1 MKGKNRIYNN
11 ATVFFLLILT
21 IILITGC
28 GSGSGT
34 LPVNS
39 TANNPTPVIIPV
51 ATVTPDTSPSVPQQ
65 EVIST
70 LTEISTNS
78 STVSSSQG
86 GEVTHEGVK
95 IQAPPNALLNDSGIK
110 ISTVS
115 IHDKSG
121 KLYSSGDNNHG
132 PIYKIS
138 SGNPNE
144 GILLTKPVKME
155 MQIDPSY
162 SDPGLAIW
170 TGEEWIA
177 LDKKYITYD
186 NNTNLMTLQ
195 LTNIPK
201 DTNEFVLSGDFL
213 ESIIVVT
220 SYPNANFYPG
230 DPSFELVYNYPS
242 NYESAHFTI
251 HYTTNVTDDYVQ
263 DLANS
268 FEACY
273 NLYTAQIGYNT
284 PVSFAFYAGDGNL
297 YVANDRRM
305 VYIKYPGAPKETTG
319 GWASSSGIIALPVVS
334 ATIAKSIVY
343 HELFHFV
350 QFSYNSTPSWFK
362 ENTADLLGYYSY
374 NQINTTASPKKYD
387 CSYEQA
393 GGYGHWDGADT
404 FRYSLDKYV
413 SGQFYQY
420 YNWVPWAYTQHYY
433 GVNGVK
439 AILSN
444 FAGSGGTLS
453 SLDSVYTS
461 TTGKSLREVYF
472 NAFEDFYIY
481 GQVYNKTY
489 FNKLSARDPNE
500 PLCATNSGYSSA
512 YNYEAFNSGNNPYY
526 NGSTVAVEHLSGECF
541 NFRANGNQGGL
552 SLTVTP
558 ANTTDFKVKYFVF
571 KNNSGVFDFLTSGEY
586 VNSSVNNV
594 VIPYSDGATDITIL
608 LENSSL
614 TVDNNVNLKAS
625 GTSVI
630 SQGNAAISV
639 VQPIPSE
646 AAKIKIDIK
655 TLSGDPVKS
664 DEIILPATSKTIS
677 SIPSGQQYQFIVYA
691 VDGSDNILAHRI
703 AYKSVIENSTIAV
716 NARLG
721 VSIVNG
727 KFIPNSPVIDH
738 NSTFYWGNSDST
750 TYTVN
755 FTFNGTPVSLTVP
768 ALNISNPSPSY
779 VNYSF
784 PLQAPAGNMA
794 VALKNGAIV
803 IDNGNLTVR
812 KGNFSITVD

>member
-1 MKGKNRIYNN
+1 MRNKIYII
-11 ATVFFLLILT
+11 TSIFFLLIF
-21 IILITGC
+21 ITVIAGC
-28 GSGSGT
+28 GGGSAT
-34 LPVNS
+34 VN
-39 TANNPTPVIIPV
+39 TANTSNTVINPVITVIPDSN
-51 ATVTPDTSPSVPQQ
+51 TSVPQQ

-78 STVSSSQG
+78 SNVPSSQG
-86 GEVTHEGVK
+86 AELTHEGVK
-95 IQAPPNALLNDSGIK
+95 IQIPPDAVRADTGIK

-115 IHDKSG
+115 IQDRSG
-121 KLYSSGDNNHG
+121 KLYSSNESEHG
-132 PIYKIS
+132 PVYKIS
-138 SGNPNE
+138 SGSPDKIIE
-144 GILLTKPVKME
+144 LSKPVKIE
-155 MQIDPSY
+155 IQVDSSY
-162 SDPGLAIW
+162 KNPGLAFW
-170 TGEEWIA
+170 SGYEW
-177 LDKKYITYD
+177 LPVDKEYVRYD
-186 NNTNLMTLQ
+186 SNTNTVSTCLNRIGVDKNDVVIAGDVMLPAA
-195 LTNIPK
+195 NIVTVFP
-201 DTNEFVLSGDFL
+201 DMYIDGAGQ
-213 ESIIVVT
+213 VVHF
-220 SYPNANFYPG
+220 P
-230 DPSFELVYNYPS
+230 YNISSS
-242 NYESAHFTI
+242 NNHFTI
-251 HYTTNVTDDYVQ
+251 HYGDNTILENAQKAATD
-263 DLANS
+263 LEN
-268 FEACY
+268 
-273 NLYTAQIGYNT
+273 GYNYYQSIGLRAPRT
-284 PVSFAFYAGDGNL
+284 FDYTDPHGQYSSSKI
-297 YVANDRRM
+297 M
-305 VYIKYPGAPKETTG
+305 VYIQTDM
-319 GWASSSGIIALPVVS
+319 S
-334 ATIAKSIVY
+334 
-343 HELFHFV
+343 
-350 QFSYNSTPSWFK
+350 
-362 ENTADLLGYYSY
+362 
-374 NQINTTASPKKYD
+374 
-387 CSYEQA
+387 
-393 GGYGHWDGADT
+393 GGYGGYCGCYGYMVIQPAVYEITSLHELCHLVHSSYAINYFAGWLEESAT
-404 FRYSLDKYV
+404 TTMSYYAYSSINNITKYGYFPGCDKAFKYHLDKFDYMQSWQYDSHIFWTYV
-413 SGQFYQY
+413 VSKYGAARVRDIISVSPYDSYMGSMPTLQQINDIF
-420 YNWVPWAYTQHYY
+420 NTQV
-433 GVNGVK
+433 GE
-439 AILSN
+439 
-444 FAGSGGTLS
+444 
-453 SLDSVYTS
+453 SLASVYF
-461 TTGKSLREVYF
+461 E
-472 NAFEDFYIY
+472 AFEDCYIY
-481 GQVYNKTY
+481 GQV
-489 FNKLSARDPNE
+489 FNKNYFYYLDIRDPNE
-500 PLCATNSGYSSA
+500 PLCAPDSGYSSA

-571 KNNSGVFDFLTSGEY
+571 KNNSGLFEFLNSGEY

-594 VIPYSDGATDITIL
+594 VIPYSNGATDITIL

-755 FTFNGTPVSLTVP
+755 FTFNGTSVSLTVP